1 MPAGRIAPNVWENMT
16 RQQRKAWM
24 QLGREMRE
32 KLLPEGATILPSPPR
47 NGENV
52 VLPGNGVAGTRGRAT
67 NMAATVP
74 DTEDATLY
82 DSSATRT
89 AFTADVSDMTL
100 INAMKANVH
109 SGSAPSGGLHS
120 SRRQMNVKDPLDPK
134 CLLSNKNVSQQQ
146 LIPLPK
152 DTAANLALNGNDQQV
167 RMAVDL
173 PHDTVGYRVASTA
186 IQAAPV
192 VITNRTVSKVL
203 RSSEF
208 PDIPMSTDN
217 STIQW
222 SVSMAVARPHHGAW
236 TLTDDDLLFI
246 LGLIDG
252 GANDELANPRH
263 LRLLQYAFP
272 SRKINVNGIGNSR
285 LSGLKI
291 GSFAGT
297 TTTTSNG
304 LPHIKTTYATDE
316 EMSALPKI
324 VMDPQRYDEPTT
336 GRVSMFDE

>member
-1 MPAGRIAPNVWENMT
+1 
-16 RQQRKAWM
+16 
-24 QLGREMRE
+24 
-32 KLLPEGATILPSPPR
+32 
-47 NGENV
+47 
-52 VLPGNGVAGTRGRAT
+52 
-67 NMAATVP
+67 
-74 DTEDATLY
+74 
-82 DSSATRT
+82 
-89 AFTADVSDMTL
+89 MTL

-109 SGSAPSGGLHS
+109 SGSALSGGLHS

-134 CLLSNKNVSQQQ
+134 CLLSNKNV
-146 LIPLPK
+146 
-152 DTAANLALNGNDQQV
+152 
-167 RMAVDL
+167 RMAVAL
-173 PHDTVGYRVASTA
+173 PHDMVGYRVASTA

-192 VITNRTVSKVL
+192 VITNCTVSKVL
-203 RSSEF
+203 RSAEF

-285 LSGLKI
+285 LTSGLKI

-297 TTTTSNG
+297 TTTTCGTPVLLIFHEYGEIDPGDDGGQIVHSKMQLEDGGCRVNEDRPQQLMGEQNVIPVTLYGYTIPITYTNG

-336 GRVSMFDE
+336 GRLSMFDE